1 MKFVKMFLIVF
12 ALASCSVFGKMSD
25 TESLID
31 QDIRGDCEAMMR
43 EYQRALIAR
52 DNAAREYD
60 YARYSRSFTSNISNL
75 QKKYDKAVSDV
86 RYLEREVLPL
96 ACSRGS
102 KIY

>member
-1 MKFVKMFLIVF
+1 MKFIKMFLIVF

-25 TESLID
+25 TRSLID
-31 QDIRGDCEAMMR
+31 QDIKGDCESMMR
-43 EYQRALIAR
+43 EYQRALITR

-60 YARYSRSFTSNISNL
+60 YARYSRSSNL
-75 QKKYDKAVSDV
+75 SELQSKYDRAVSDV

-102 KIY
+102 KFY

>member
-1 MKFVKMFLIVF
+1 MKFVKMFLIGF
-12 ALASCSVFGKMSD
+12 TLASCSVFGKMSD
-25 TESLID
+25 SKSLID
-31 QDIRGDCEAMMR
+31 QDIRGDCESMMR

-60 YARYSRSFTSNISNL
+60 YARYSRSFLFNL
-75 QKKYDKAVSDV
+75 SDLQVKYDRAVSDV

>member
-1 MKFVKMFLIVF
+1 MKFVKMFLIGFV
-12 ALASCSVFGKMSD
+12 LTSCSVFGKSD
-25 TESLID
+25 TPSIID
-31 QDIRGDCEAMMR
+31 QDIKGDCESMMR

-60 YARYSRSFTSNISNL
+60 YARYSRSFTTNISDL
-75 QKKYDKAVSDV
+75 QRKYDRAVSDV

-96 ACSRGS
+96 SCSRYN